1 MKQKKPT
8 RRKAKAEAA
17 SPPPAQA
24 PERRRRSG
32 PGEVDEIDERII
44 AAMRQDGRISN
55 RDLAKI
61 VGVNEATVR
70 TRVRRLELANNL
82 RVVAI
87 RDLGAMGYG
96 YLSAVG
102 VQVKGRSVVE
112 VGEDLAKIPQVM
124 TVNATIG
131 AYDIELQVVARDI
144 DEMANL
150 LTNEIPKVR
159 GVVRLAPGLSL
170 KVLKYESQ
178 WAPLL

>member
-1 MKQKKPT
+1 MKKSPSP
-8 RRKAKAEAA
+8 RKTAKAEK
-17 SPPPAQA
+17 PA
-24 PERRRRSG
+24 PTSTERKRRSN
-32 PGEVDEIDERII
+32 PQEMDEIDERIV
-44 AAMRQDGRISN
+44 AAMRADGRISN

-70 TRVRRLELANNL
+70 TRVRRLEQANSV

-96 YLSAVG
+96 ALAAVG

-112 VGEDLAKIPQVM
+112 VGEDLARIPQVM

-131 AYDIELQVVARDI
+131 VYDIELQVVAKDI
-144 DEMANL
+144 DEMAEL

-159 GVVRLAPGLSL
+159 GVVRLAPGLAL

>member
-1 MKQKKPT
+1 LATKKKAVKT
-8 RRKAKAEAA
+8 KVAKAEPIVAPA
-17 SPPPAQA
+17 S
-24 PERRRRSG
+24 ERKRRSA
-32 PGEVDEIDERII
+32 PHEMDEIDERIV
-44 AAMRQDGRISN
+44 AAMRPDGRISN

-70 TRVRRLELANNL
+70 TRVRRLEQANNV

-87 RDLGAMGYG
+87 RDLGAMGFG
-96 YLSAVG
+96 ALAAVG

-112 VGEDLAKIPQVM
+112 VGEDLARIPQVM

-131 AYDIELQVVARDI
+131 VYDIELQVVAKDI
-144 DEMANL
+144 EEMANL

-159 GVVRLAPGLSL
+159 GVVRLSPGLAL
-170 KVLKYESQ
+170 NVLKYESQ

>member
-1 MKQKKPT
+1 MKQKKQS
-8 RRKAKAEAA
+8 RRKAKVEHARL
-17 SPPPAQA
+17 P

-32 PGEVDEIDERII
+32 SDEVDDIDERII
-44 AAMRQDGRISN
+44 TAMRQDGRISN

-70 TRVRRLELANNL
+70 SRVRRLELANNL

-102 VQVKGRSVVE
+102 VQVKGRSVIE

-144 DEMANL
+144 DEMASL

>member
-1 MKQKKPT
+1 MKQKKEA
-8 RRKAKAEAA
+8 RRKAKPERAN
-17 SPPPAQA
+17 PPPQAQ
-24 PERRRRSG
+24 ERRRRSG
-32 PGEVDEIDERII
+32 PDEVDDIDERII
-44 AAMRQDGRISN
+44 AAMRHDGRISN

-82 RVVAI
+82 RIVAI

-102 VQVKGRSVVE
+102 VQVKGRSVIE